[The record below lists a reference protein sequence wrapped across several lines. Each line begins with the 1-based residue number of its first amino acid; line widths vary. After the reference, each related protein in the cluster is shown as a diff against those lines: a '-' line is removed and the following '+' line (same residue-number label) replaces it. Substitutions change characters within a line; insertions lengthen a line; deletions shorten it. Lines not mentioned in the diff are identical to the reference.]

1 MININLV
8 LMMHEL
14 GASDQEVIDYQI
26 QYGLDS
32 KESAVKYLEFLKDP
46 LYRSYACLYPMGR
59 QLVYD
64 HISKGENRKAR
75 FLKLLQEQLTP
86 AQLMRDEV
94 CLNPPLLP

>member
-14 GASDQEVIDYQI
+14 GASDQDVIDYQI

-64 HISKGENRKAR
+64 HIEKR
-75 FLKLLQEQLTP
+75 FHTIL
-86 AQLMRDEV
+86 AA
-94 CLNPPLLP
+94 LPHIYSGLPTGKTAVINNY